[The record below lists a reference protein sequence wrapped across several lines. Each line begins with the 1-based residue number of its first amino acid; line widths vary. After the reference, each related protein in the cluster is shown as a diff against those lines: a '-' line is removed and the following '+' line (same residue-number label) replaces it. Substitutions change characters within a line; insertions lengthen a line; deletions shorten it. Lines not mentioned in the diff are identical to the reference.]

1 MDSDDEAP
9 PQVRGFVIITLPP
22 PDNPSLGKTIT
33 AFTISTSTTG
43 TIPQTPTPTPAP
55 TQTQRQRQPHHN
67 NNDPQDPLPLQQPES
82 VPNPQVHLP
91 PTVGRSFIINPRK
104 LLAFLGISL
113 LALVL
118 YGSGSSPIVQDLR
131 DSEDD
136 DKDDKPG
143 SFLLPLY
150 RKWRTP
156 QKGLELKLG
165 SFVDMDKGDLV
176 SLIEDEVGDPKTNN
190 LLASDKKVDS
200 SSILPVRGNV
210 YPDGL
215 YYTYILVGDPPK
227 RYFLDIDTG
236 SDLTWIQCDA
246 PCVSCAKGANA
257 LYKPAKDN
265 ILPSKDSLCMEVQ
278 RHQAAGYCQS
288 CRQCDYEIQYADQSS
303 SVGVLARDELHL
315 LMENGSWTNLNL
327 VFGCAYD
334 QRGLL
339 LSTLTKTDGILGL
352 SRSKVSLPS
361 QLARKGIIENVVGHC
376 LTIDGGGGYLF
387 LGDNFV
393 PQWGMAWVPMLNGL
407 SMDFYRSEIMK
418 MNYGSRR
425 LRLGVPDSSVGPVI
439 FDSGSSYTYFLQ
451 QAYSDLVASL
461 EEVSGLGLIQDTSD
475 LTLPICWKAES
486 PIRSVKDVKHFFKTL
501 TLQFGSTWWIVSTK
515 LQIPPEGYLIISD
528 KGNVCLGILDGSKV
542 HDGSTIILGDIS
554 LRGKLVIYDNVKHK
568 IGWQPSDCIRSRKF
582 KSSRPFWGEGTL

>member
-1 MDSDDEAP
+1 MDSDEAP

-33 AFTISTSTTG
+33 AFTISNNTTG
-43 TIPQTPTPTPAP
+43 TIPQTPT
-55 TQTQRQRQPHHN
+55 QTQQQPQPHHN
-67 NNDPQDPLPLQQPES
+67 NNDPQDPRPPQQPES

-91 PTVGRSFIINPRK
+91 PTVSRSFIINPRK

-118 YGSGSSPIVQDLR
+118 YGSVSSPIVQDLR
-131 DSEDD
+131 DTEDD
-136 DKDDKPG
+136 DEDDKPG
-143 SFLLPLY
+143 SILLPLY

-176 SLIEDEVGDPKTNN
+176 SIIEDEVGDPKTNN
-190 LLASDKKVDS
+190 LLASNKKVDP

-246 PCVSCAKGANA
+246 PCISCAKGANA
-257 LYKPAKDN
+257 LYKPTKDN
-265 ILPSKDSLCMEVQ
+265 ILPSKDLLCMEVQ

-288 CRQCDYEIQYADQSS
+288 CQQCDYEIQYADQSS

-334 QRGLL
+334 QKGLL
-339 LSTLTKTDGILGL
+339 LSTLAKTDGILGL

-361 QLARKGIIENVVGHC
+361 QLARKGIIKNVLGHC
-376 LTIDGGGGYLF
+376 LTIDGAGGYLF
-387 LGDNFV
+387 LGDDFV
-393 PQWGMAWVPMLNGL
+393 PQWGMSWVPMLNGL
-407 SMDFYRSEIMK
+407 SMDFYHSEIMK

-501 TLQFGSTWWIVSTK
+501 TLQFWSTWWIGSTK

-582 KSSRPFWGEGTL
+582 KPLRPFWGEGTS

>member
-1 MDSDDEAP
+1 MDSDEAP
-9 PQVRGFVIITLPP
+9 PQVKGFVIITLPP

-33 AFTISTSTTG
+33 AFTISTNTAG
-43 TIPQTPTPTPAP
+43 TIPQTQ
-55 TQTQRQRQPHHN
+55 TQTRQQPQPHHN
-67 NNDPQDPLPLQQPES
+67 NNGPQDPLPPQQPES

-91 PTVGRSFIINPRK
+91 PTVSRTFTFNPRK

-113 LALVL
+113 FALVL
-118 YGSGSSPIVQDLR
+118 YGSVSSPIVQDLR

-143 SFLLPLY
+143 SFLFPLF

-165 SFVDMDKGDLV
+165 SFVDMDKGNLV

-190 LLASDKKVDS
+190 LLAPNKKVDS

-227 RYFLDIDTG
+227 RYFLDVDTG

-246 PCVSCAKGANA
+246 PCISCAKGANA
-257 LYKPAKDN
+257 LYKPTKDN

-278 RHQAAGYCQS
+278 RPQAGGYCQS
-288 CRQCDYEIQYADQSS
+288 CGQCDYEIQYADQSS

-315 LMENGSWTNLNL
+315 VMENGSWTNLNL

-334 QRGLL
+334 QQGLL
-339 LSTLTKTDGILGL
+339 LSTLAKTDGILGL
-352 SRSKVSLPS
+352 SRSRVSLPS
-361 QLARKGIIENVVGHC
+361 QLARKGIIKNVVGHC

-393 PQWGMAWVPMLNGL
+393 PQWGMAWVPMLGGL
-407 SMDFYRSEIMK
+407 SMDFYHSEIMK
-418 MNYGSRR
+418 MNYGSRS
-425 LRLGVPDSSVGPVI
+425 LRLGDPDSSVAPVI
-439 FDSGSSYTYFLQ
+439 IDSGSSYTYFKPPT
-451 QAYSDLVASL
+451 YSDLVASL
-461 EEVSGLGLIQDTSD
+461 EEVSGLGLIRDTSD

-582 KSSRPFWGEGTL
+582 KSFRPFWGEGTL